1 MFETRVTELFGVK
14 YPIIQGGMQWIAR
27 TELSSA
33 VCNAGGLDILS
44 ALTFP
49 TAEELED
56 EIKRMKELTDKPF
69 GVNLTFLPTLRPVN
83 YKEYI
88 DVIIREEV
96 KIVETAGRNPEP
108 YVVHLKSA
116 GIKVIHKCTTV
127 RFAKT
132 AERIGC
138 DAVTIDGFE
147 CAGHPGEEDITSLI
161 LIPLT
166 ADAVAIPVVAS
177 GGFGDARG
185 FIAALALGAED
196 VNRQGK

>member
-33 VCNAGGLDILS
+33 VCNAGGLGILS

-49 TAEELED
+49 TAEELGD

-108 YVVHLKSA
+108 YVVRLKSA

-138 DAVTIDGFE
+138 DAVTIDGF
-147 CAGHPGEEDITSLI
+147 
-161 LIPLT
+161 
-166 ADAVAIPVVAS
+166 
-177 GGFGDARG
+177 
-185 FIAALALGAED
+185 
-196 VNRQGK
+196 